1 MANCCIVQLYG
12 ENIIWYK
19 NFLGVKSELTWK
31 TIKILKI
38 DAFVSKIVS
47 RLYLGA
53 KVIEEYFDS

>member
-1 MANCCIVQLYG
+1 MYRS
-12 ENIIWYK
+12 IIWGKY
-19 NFLGVKSELTWK
+19 NLIQELGVKSELTWE